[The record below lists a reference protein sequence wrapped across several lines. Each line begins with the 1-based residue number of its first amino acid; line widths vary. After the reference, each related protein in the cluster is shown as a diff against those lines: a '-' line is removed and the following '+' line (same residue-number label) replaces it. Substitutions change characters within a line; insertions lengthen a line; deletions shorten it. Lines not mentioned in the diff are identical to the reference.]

1 MEIAI
6 SEFRYFFRLTGETGG
21 LSSIDVEFKP
31 LRTKW
36 RSSDHMKAAARQ
48 CIDAY
53 TEVLDQLFG
62 DLIDGEREPQMT
74 DTPYSISTGYGYR
87 GYLPERNF
95 GNVEARLG
103 GLFGVEAVDARG
115 ELSAHRPLSASVSAS
130 FRKSSKGYKDF
141 GVKVNVEMGH
151 TFNVCFFRFTE
162 RLAEVKFADEAR
174 TAMDQLDRTLQN
186 TVERESVDYYEQ
198 LTKDLSGAA

>member
-1 MEIAI
+1 MDIAI

-31 LRTKW
+31 LRAKW

-95 GNVEARLG
+95 GAVEARLAE
-103 GLFGVEAVDARG
+103 LFGAEAVDLRG
-115 ELSAHRPLSASVSAS
+115 ELSPHRPLSASVSAS
-130 FRKSSKGYKDF
+130 FRKSGKGYKDF
-141 GVKVNVEMGH
+141 GVKVNIEMGH
-151 TFNVCFFRFTE
+151 AFNVGFFRFTE
-162 RLAEVKFADEAR
+162 RLSNVKIENDAVA
-174 TAMDQLDRTLQN
+174 AMDQLSQTLQS
-186 TVERESVDYYEQ
+186 TEERENVDYYEQ
-198 LTKDLSGAA
+198 LTKGLNGAA

>member
-1 MEIAI
+1 MDIAI
-6 SEFRYFFRLTGETGG
+6 DEFRYYFRLTGESGG

-53 TEVLDQLFG
+53 AEVLDQLFG

-74 DTPYSISTGYGYR
+74 DTAYSISTGYAYC
-87 GYLPERNF
+87 GYLPERNLDAM
-95 GNVEARLG
+95 EPHLG
-103 GLFGVEAVDARG
+103 RLFGADAVDARG
-115 ELSAHRPLSASVSAS
+115 ELPQNRPLTASVSAS
-130 FRKSSKGYKDF
+130 FRKSGKGYKDF

-151 TFNVCFFRFTE
+151 MFNVCFFRFTE
-162 RLAEVKFADEAR
+162 GFAEVKFEDDAR
-174 TAMDQLDRTLQN
+174 IAMDRLNQTLQS
-186 TVERESVDYYEQ
+186 TQERQDVDYYER
-198 LTKDLSGAA
+198 LTKSGTI

>member
-1 MEIAI
+1 MDIAI
-6 SEFRYFFRLTGETGG
+6 SEFRYFFRLTGESGG

-31 LRTKW
+31 VRTKW
-36 RSSDHMKAAARQ
+36 RSSDHMKAAARR

-74 DTPYSISTGYGYR
+74 DTAYSISTGYGYR

-95 GNVEARLG
+95 DAVESRLG
-103 GLFGVEAVDARG
+103 RLFGADAVDARG
-115 ELSAHRPLSASVSAS
+115 DLSPHRPLAASVSAS
-130 FRKSSKGYKDF
+130 FRKSGKGYKDF

-151 TFNVCFFRFTE
+151 LFNVCFFRFTE
-162 RLAEVKFADEAR
+162 GLAEVKFEDDAR
-174 TAMDQLDRTLQN
+174 TAMDRLEQTLQG
-186 TVERESVDYYEQ
+186 TQERENVDYYER
-198 LTKDLSGAA
+198 LTKSGTV